1 MTTTNPKKFSI
12 YHNPRCSKSRAALA
26 WLQEQGIEPQIID
39 YLKAPLTTPAIEELL
54 TKLGLGVRDILR
66 DSEDEFTTLQ
76 LADPKKTDRE
86 LIAAIVDHPVLL
98 QRPIVVC
105 GNRAVVG
112 RPTEKLAELL

>member
-26 WLQEQGIEPQIID
+26 WLQEQGIEP
-39 YLKAPLTTPAIEELL
+39 LTAPAIEELL

-76 LADPKKTDRE
+76 LADPKKTNRE
-86 LIAAIVDHPVLL
+86 LIAALVDHPVLL

-105 GNRAVVG
+105 GNRAVVA

>member
-1 MTTTNPKKFSI
+1 MNKFSI
-12 YHNPRCSKSRAALA
+12 YHNPHCSKSRAALA
-26 WLQEQGIEPQIID
+26 WLTAQGIEPEVID
-39 YLKAPLTTPAIEELL
+39 YLSVPLTAPAIAALL

-66 DSEDEFTTLQ
+66 DSEPEFATLQ
-76 LADPKKTDRE
+76 LADPQKTPRE

-105 GNRAVVG
+105 GQRAVVA